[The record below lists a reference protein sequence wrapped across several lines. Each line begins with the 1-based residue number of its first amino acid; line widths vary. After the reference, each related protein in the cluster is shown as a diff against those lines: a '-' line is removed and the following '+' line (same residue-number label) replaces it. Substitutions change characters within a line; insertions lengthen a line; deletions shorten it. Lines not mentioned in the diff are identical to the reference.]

1 MTKLSIISAF
11 LLASTVPALAQF
23 TIPISGGDST
33 NKATNLTIEGYAD
46 VYFAY
51 DINAPKDANRPYF
64 VSASRH
70 NEFNINLAY
79 LSLKFQ
85 SSRVRATF
93 TPGFGT
99 YMNANYA
106 AEKVT
111 LKNILEANVG
121 VRLFKNKNI
130 WLDAGVIGSPYTN
143 ESAISFDQIMYTRSF
158 APEYVPYYLTGAK
171 LSIPVKQ
178 NLNVYLYL
186 LNGWQVIEDV
196 NSPLAMGTQVEYRPG
211 KRWLLNWN
219 TYYGN
224 ENSASAPDYSNRFFS
239 DVYAVYQAGKKVT
252 LAACVY
258 GGLQQKMIPDGKSN
272 NTWWQAN
279 ISSKIVTRENQFVS
293 ARLEYF
299 SDPKQV
305 MIKTVTG
312 VPEFHCYSA
321 SLGYNVHITP
331 QVMFRAEA
339 RYFQSKDNIFYTAD
353 GQTAN
358 QNLMLTGGLTA
369 KF

>member
-1 MTKLSIISAF
+1 MTRFSIITAS
-11 LLASTVPALAQF
+11 LLAATLPGMAQF
-23 TIPISGGDST
+23 TIPLQKGDTSAG
-33 NKATNLTIEGYAD
+33 ATQLVIEGYAD

-64 VSASRH
+64 VSQSRH
-70 NEFNINLAY
+70 NEFNVNLAY

-85 SSRVRATF
+85 SPRVRATF

-111 LKNILEANVG
+111 LRNILEANVG
-121 VRLFKNKNI
+121 VKLFRNKNI

-171 LSIPVKQ
+171 LSVPLTPK
-178 NLNVYLYL
+178 LNAYVYL

-196 NSPLAMGTQVEYRPG
+196 NSPLALGTQLEYKPNSQ
-211 KRWLLNWN
+211 WLLNWN

-224 ENSASAPDYSNRFFS
+224 ENSGAAPNYSNRFFS
-239 DVYAVYQAGKKVT
+239 DVYAVYQPGKRVT

-258 GGLQQKMIPDGKSN
+258 GGIQQKMIPDGKTNSN
-272 NTWWQAN
+272 WWQAN
-279 ISSKIVTRENQFVS
+279 ISGKVRTAPNQFAA
-293 ARLEYF
+293 ARIEYF
-299 SDPKQV
+299 SDPQQV

-312 VPEFHCYSA
+312 APEFQCASA
-321 SLGYNVHITP
+321 SLGYNVYITP
-331 QVMFRAEA
+331 QVMFRTEA
-339 RYFQSKDNIFYTAD
+339 RYFQSPDNIFLKAD
-353 GQTAN
+353 GSTTN
-358 QNLMLTGGLTA
+358 NNLMLTGGLTA